1 MSVMTARAEAS
12 PKSRGRHH
20 LEKPRRAPEA
30 RAAPQAPRPQ
40 RRYAHDGVSRHSTL
54 SRLLSRLKTM
64 LAWPLR
70 VIAAQRELEALAG
83 MSEHELK
90 DIGLTRSD
98 LGDAT
103 ALPVDA
109 SPAGFLASRI
119 EERYRARHG

>member
-1 MSVMTARAEAS
+1 MSAMTARAEAS

-30 RAAPQAPRPQ
+30 RPLPAATTLN
-40 RRYAHDGVSRHSTL
+40 RRYALEGIPRHSRL
-54 SRLLSRLKTM
+54 SRLLSGLKTIVS
-64 LAWPLR
+64 WPLR
-70 VIAAQRELEALAG
+70 VMAAQRELEVLAG

-109 SPAGFLASRI
+109 SPTGFLASRI
-119 EERYRARHG
+119 EERYCARHG